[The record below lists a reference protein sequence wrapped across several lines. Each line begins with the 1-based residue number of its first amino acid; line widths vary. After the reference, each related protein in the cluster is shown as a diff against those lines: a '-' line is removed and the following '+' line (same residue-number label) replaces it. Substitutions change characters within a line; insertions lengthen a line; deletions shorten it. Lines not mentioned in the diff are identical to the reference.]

1 VVGAKVVVVVVVV
14 ELLVLVVLVVVDVL
28 VDVEVLVLVLV
39 LVEELLLVV
48 VVVGVSKFILKLIK
62 FVHNPVDITL
72 IVVASLGTVELY
84 PACNA
89 AADTFV
95 ANGTVYPS
103 ESE

>member
-1 VVGAKVVVVVVVV
+1 VVVVVVV
-14 ELLVLVVLVVVDVL
+14 LDVDVL
-28 VDVEVLVLVLV
+28 E
-39 LVEELLLVV
+39 LVV
-48 VVVGVSKFILKLIK
+48 VVVGGSKFIFKSIK

-72 IVVASLGTVELY
+72 IIVASLGTVELY

>member
-1 VVGAKVVVVVVVV
+1 VVVVVVVGV
-14 ELLVLVVLVVVDVL
+14 AVVVLVVVDVD
-28 VDVEVLVLVLV
+28 VDVLVVDVDVLVLVLV
-39 LVEELLLVV
+39 LVLVDVELLVV
-48 VVVGVSKFILKLIK
+48 VVIKFIFKSIK
-62 FVHNPVDITL
+62 FVHNPVDTTL
-72 IVVASLGTVELY
+72 IIVASLGTVELY

>member
-1 VVGAKVVVVVVVV
+1 
-14 ELLVLVVLVVVDVL
+14 VLVVVLVDVL
-28 VDVEVLVLVLV
+28 VEVDVLV
-39 LVEELLLVV
+39 LVEELLVV
-48 VVVGVSKFILKLIK
+48 VVVIKFIFKSIK

-72 IVVASLGTVELY
+72 IIVASLGTVELY

>member
-1 VVGAKVVVVVVVV
+1 MYVQGHIV
-14 ELLVLVVLVVVDVL
+14 VVLVVVLDVDVDVL
-28 VDVEVLVLVLV
+28 E
-39 LVEELLLVV
+39 LLVV
-48 VVVGVSKFILKLIK
+48 VVVVIKFIFKSIK

-72 IVVASLGTVELY
+72 IIVASLGTVELY

>member
-1 VVGAKVVVVVVVV
+1 VVVVVVL
-14 ELLVLVVLVVVDVL
+14 LLVLVDVL
-28 VDVEVLVLVLV
+28 VDVLVLV
-39 LVEELLLVV
+39 LLVV
-48 VVVGVSKFILKLIK
+48 VVVGGSKFIFKLIK

-72 IVVASLGTVELY
+72 IIVALLGTVELY

-103 ESE
+103 EFE